1 MRRLLFALAFVAVV
15 MLSTFAAPAATAQ
28 TVPPKPVYLAVGDS
42 LTVGLY
48 AASDTPGA
56 WQVADALPQYQL
68 EIAAVTGD
76 GIDNTIAQ
84 LPLELAER
92 RPALVTVE
100 VGINNLGNMDK
111 DTFTTRYVRL
121 LYTLKRFGVEY
132 VIACTVPWTGQSTD
146 TDAYARA
153 LEFNNAISL
162 VTPALGFSVADC
174 WGATVGHYEYLS
186 SIDGQLGGP
195 TPAAAI
201 ADALLQL
208 AGRHLAGEALP
219 NGTWHFAGV
228 PHTSW
233 HGFANAALE
242 AAAARGLLARVPRI
256 DAITSAEYPT
266 PARRPANSRLDSTR
280 AETGLGLDVPDW
292 RAGLVSILDEWK
304 SA

>member
-1 MRRLLFALAFVAVV
+1 MLRTITVLIALLIAAAFARP
-15 MLSTFAAPAATAQ
+15 TAATAQ

-56 WQVADALPQYQL
+56 WHGFAYMVAQALPQYQL

-84 LPLELAER
+84 LPLELAEH
-92 RPALVTVE
+92 RPTFVTVE
-100 VGINNLGNMDK
+100 VGINNLGNMDAK
-111 DTFTTRYVRL
+111 TFLTRYVRL

-132 VIACTVPWTGQSTD
+132 VTACTVPWTGQGTD

-186 SIDGQLGGP
+186 SIDGFHPNRDGHR
-195 TPAAAI
+195 AI
-201 ADALLQL
+201 ADALLR
-208 AGRHLAGEALP
+208 AIVRPVHWLP
-219 NGTWHFAGV
+219 D
-228 PHTSW
+228 
-233 HGFANAALE
+233 
-242 AAAARGLLARVPRI
+242 I
-256 DAITSAEYPT
+256 
-266 PARRPANSRLDSTR
+266 RR
-280 AETGLGLDVPDW
+280 
-292 RAGLVSILDEWK
+292 
-304 SA
+304 